1 MQHFLRGFRYLH
13 DCIWTVHVL
22 LLFSNVLQ
30 CPSGSPRRACAAHVI
45 FPDSTD
51 ENFKY
56 LLNLVG
62 TDGTAVYTYSCVC
75 DTHTALVLR
84 PSDIIVVLLGIHI
97 Y

>member
-1 MQHFLRGFRYLH
+1 MYYYY
-13 DCIWTVHVL
+13 
-22 LLFSNVLQ
+22 FSNVLQ
-30 CPSGSPRRACAAHVI
+30 CPSGSPRRACAAHVK